1 MTALAETLARAD
13 ADAHRLWRAAFGLAS
28 ARHLTIDAHTLE
40 TRQEEPVPAT
50 TSWAD
55 APPVWIS
62 PRLHATGHHQRR
74 GGPVDIPDPVQQA
87 PPAAQR
93 PGVGQMPDRLLHQRT
108 QPRLAAVERP
118 LPVAEAVLG
127 ASVLGASVP
136 DRRVPVLAGV
146 GHAPKPPVQQ
156 ACDAACVQHFPQ
168 PRQLD
173 ELLLVAAPGP
183 APVAPQQVAP
193 DGAHRQALGGVGVA
207 FGVVEDLLV
216 DPSAGSLHP
225 GGEPVD
231 AYRLAGACHFHQP
244 LAQVGQ
250 GGDEGPVGLA
260 VPRGRPVDQAA
271 GPGCRRPRSWRSP
284 PHGRRA
290 GMTARRG

>member
-1 MTALAETLARAD
+1 MRASFLALPPSASCADRRRTALPSTTLKRPWYPVPRGRRSRARAPTASWNSRSTNAFVWLPQGWSSMVRADGHCPGSHGARKPLMSSKQGSGSWRSSWVGRCLDQAHGRSSEGVRD
-13 ADAHRLWRAAFGLAS
+13 ASGGD
-28 ARHLTIDAHTLE
+28 
-40 TRQEEPVPAT
+40 PVQPAGE
-50 TSWAD
+50 AD
-55 APPVWIS
+55 
-62 PRLHATGHHQRR
+62 QRR
-74 GGPVDIPDPVQQA
+74 GGPIGIPD
-87 PPAAQR
+87 
-93 PGVGQMPDRLLHQRT
+93 
-108 QPRLAAVERP
+108 
-118 LPVAEAVLG
+118 
-127 ASVLGASVP
+127 
-136 DRRVPVLAGV
+136 
-146 GHAPKPPVQQ
+146 PVQQ

-216 DPSAGSLHP
+216 DSSAGSLHP
-225 GGEPVD
+225 GGEPVE

-260 VPRGRPVDQAA
+260 VPEGGQWTKQQVEPPWQA
-271 GPGCRRPRSWRSP
+271 
-284 PHGRRA
+284 
-290 GMTARRG
+290 